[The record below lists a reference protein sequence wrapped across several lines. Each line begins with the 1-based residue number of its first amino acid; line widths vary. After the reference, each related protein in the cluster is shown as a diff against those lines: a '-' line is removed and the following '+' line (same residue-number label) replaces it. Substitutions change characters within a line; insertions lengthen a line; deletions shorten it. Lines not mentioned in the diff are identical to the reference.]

1 MINFITYTNNG
12 FYTFDDLQIENFR
25 KDFLQNH
32 TLRVFCADSHS
43 YEYHKNKISFFCVLF
58 IV

>member
-12 FYTFDDLQIENFR
+12 FYTFADLQIENFR

-32 TLRVFCADSHS
+32 TLRVFC
-43 YEYHKNKISFFCVLF
+43 YETKLSNLQKAIDHYGI
-58 IV
+58 